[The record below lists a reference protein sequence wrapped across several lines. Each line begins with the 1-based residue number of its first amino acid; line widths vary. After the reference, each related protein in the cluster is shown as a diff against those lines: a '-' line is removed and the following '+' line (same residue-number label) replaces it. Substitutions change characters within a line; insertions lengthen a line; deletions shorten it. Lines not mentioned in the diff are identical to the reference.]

1 MLFQYTGHLLCI
13 FPFVYLSIYIYHYV
27 ISYIIPILFTTI
39 YLYLSVHIYIY
50 ISLSRPV
57 SYGKLTDSMAG
68 DRSPSASRW
77 PGQELPDPHGLR
89 PRWRCGSGS
98 KMDQLERRLFW
109 SNWTNILFFVFR
121 RKWGFH
127 QKWRGEQH
135 CLNLGFTDTTKLPQI
150 KEMEDFKCNI
160 VKFKE
165 SIQTSL
171 KTHKI
176 PLCFPIF
183 PEAFPRPWQKTHVP
197 RAWPGSVTILFMGL
211 W

>member
-1 MLFQYTGHLLCI
+1 MVSWPTAWLVIALLQ
-13 FPFVYLSIYIYHYV
+13 L
-27 ISYIIPILFTTI
+27 
-39 YLYLSVHIYIY
+39 
-50 ISLSRPV
+50 R
-57 SYGKLTDSMAG
+57 G
-68 DRSPSASRW
+68 DRARNFQIHMAFVL
-77 PGQELPDPHGLR
+77 GGGVDPDP
-89 PRWRCGSGS
+89 
-98 KMDQLERRLFW
+98 K
-109 SNWTNILFFVFR
+109 WTNWNDDCFGATGPTFCFFVFR

-183 PEAFPRPWQKTHVP
+183 PEAFPRPWQKTHAP